1 MVAEIA
7 DCGARTAP
15 AAACYRQAMTIAR
28 ELGMKPLLA
37 HCHLG
42 LARALRWSLDEDGA
56 ARELAIAGALFREAS
71 MRPWVS
77 QLGL

>member
-1 MVAEIA
+1 
-7 DCGARTAP
+7 
-15 AAACYRQAMTIAR
+15 MTIAR

-42 LARALRWSLDEDGA
+42 LARTLRWSLDEDGA
-56 ARELAIAGALFREAS
+56 TQELAIAATLFSEAS

-77 QLGL
+77 HLGL

>member
-7 DCGARTAP
+7 ACGSRSMHAI
-15 AAACYRQAMTIAR
+15 ACYRQAMTIAR

-42 LARALRWSLDEDGA
+42 IARTLRWSLDEAGA
-56 ARELAIAGALFREAS
+56 AAELAIAATLFREAS

-77 QLGL
+77 RLGE